1 MMLLDTVV
9 LSELRKSKPSRAV
22 LAHLTAQKTE
32 HLFLSVMTIAEIES
46 GIERQR
52 KSTSLAQQAFAQEL
66 QTWLTALELAYAP
79 RILPITVPIA
89 KTFGRLSAQL
99 GNQSVD
105 LLIAATALHHNLTV
119 VTRNVSDF
127 TPTGARVFNPFGA
140 S

>member
-1 MMLLDTVV
+1 MILIDTVV
-9 LSELRKSKPSRAV
+9 VSELRKASPSPAV
-22 LAHLTAQKTE
+22 LAYLREQKTE

-52 KSTSLAQQAFAQEL
+52 KGASLAQQAFAQDL

-79 RILPITVPIA
+79 RILPITLPIA
-89 KTFGRLSAQL
+89 KISERLSAQL
-99 GNQSVD
+99 GYQSVD

-127 TPTGARVFNPFGA
+127 TPTGVRVFNPFGA
-140 S
+140 P